1 MKISVQAAVLSE
13 GWQPLKETIVPEGN
27 PEKALQEV
35 VDWFRTQLKEALA
48 HREDVE
54 VLVGRKPEG
63 TVGELE
69 EEAAEDVFG
78 PRNMSRASAEE
89 SRFASRRQPGTPR
102 PDYLEKVGV
111 SS

>member
-35 VDWFRTQLKEALA
+35 VDWFRTQLREALA
-48 HREDVE
+48 RREDVE
-54 VLVGRKPEG
+54 VLLGRKPEG

-69 EEAAEDVFG
+69 EEAAEDVFD
-78 PRNMSRASAEE
+78 PEICPVARQRT
-89 SRFASRRQPGTPR
+89 RFVSRRQPGTPR